1 MSPLFTPRS
10 NPQVRRYDPYSSTAR
25 GFPYVLLVVFF
36 LVFLVSACVFFG
48 QSIADAPAQNP
59 PPPAARIQL
68 SAVGYRAPSRMDRL
82 SEDGVSV
89 SLDYVDAGHVL
100 LTFNPKKLFRRL
112 PTCPPEHEDRLVH
125 AALIEVPSGKVV
137 KEADW
142 YLHDRRRYLWP
153 LTPGK
158 FLLRRGKDLYIVDSN
173 LREQPLFRSP
183 KDLLWVAVTP
193 DASEIIV
200 ETAKDSD
207 AAQASRSGSQG
218 APPKP
223 EAKFEAQFLDA
234 KTLAV
239 RRTIPLNK
247 AVDLNGTS
255 SGYVDLIQKGEIWLV
270 RFGPGP
276 TQRRNIARVRSRT
289 VPSVVY
295 PSNTS
300 LLIGRCASPGCDYS
314 VTSFALAGRRL
325 WRQHWSRYRTFP
337 AVVRDEDNS
346 RFGVSTLRETPPATS
361 TTKPDSAPYDPDDAL
376 QPDPHQLDIFE
387 QDIQVFDTATG
398 NTVFSLNARPAVLG
412 GENFSLSPDG
422 RRLAVLQGDALELY
436 DLPQITSDE
445 QAKFAQLKTE
455 VPDLFAAASPPAPLD
470 AAIAGATKENGSDAA
485 GNVGAED
492 VATDAINGPAQKP
505 SDSSSIN
512 DADVADYRIPPAD
525 ALYSSS
531 ASHPATLTEQEL
543 EAKAGPTA
551 TFKVSTRAVV
561 VDVVVTDN
569 KGHPVKGL
577 QQQDFHLLEDGKPQE
592 LRSFREFSET
602 DVPDEAVPSRTP
614 AKADPNLFSNET
626 AAPEPGAVTMVLLDL
641 LNTPSQDQ
649 VYARQQLIKFLES
662 KPKNLQFAL
671 CTLSGG
677 ASHLQL
683 IQGFTQDETV
693 LLAAARAN
701 KGRKNKELPQDVRW
715 QESAAATRNSVG
727 TVGELAQGGRSSG
740 FQNLLGALQGM
751 QAEQQV
757 TDTDDRVAI
766 TIDSLMVLSRYLSSI
781 PGRKNVV
788 WLSSA
793 FPVAI
798 AAPTGANDSASD
810 NRNYSEP
817 IRRVTTLLAEAQI
830 AIYPVD
836 VRGMLAGGFGAD
848 SPGTIGGP
856 PQQLAATSNAK
867 VLAPENT
874 AAPAGLDEMDQQAS
888 ERSTLNQVAIA
899 TGGKAFLNSNAIK
912 EAIATAAEQGSNYY
926 ALSYTPSNHIY
937 NGKFRRV
944 KVQVVEKKYSLHYR
958 PGYFAA
964 DANTDAKDEDLS
976 RRTRAAAMQH
986 GAPASRQ
993 ILFSARVS
1001 PTGPKTK
1008 MNHNQ
1013 VGEVLLASTKKP
1025 LLPPVVEV
1033 QHYSIDYSLQGSQ
1046 LQFLPQP
1053 NTTYRNVLTLMVAS
1067 FNREGT
1073 MLTGTSYVGISN
1085 LDPSVYKNVI
1095 GGDFELH
1102 QEADVP
1108 IEATSLRLGIQDQ
1121 MSGRIGTVEIALPVP
1136 PLPNAPR
1143 RIKHS
1148 LPEIEPD

>member
-10 NPQVRRYDPYSSTAR
+10 NPRVRWCGPYSSNAP
-25 GFPYVLLVVFF
+25 GFRCLLSIFIVLM
-36 LVFLVSACVFFG
+36 SACIVSG
-48 QSIADAPAQNP
+48 QSVADSPAQNP
-59 PPPAARIQL
+59 PLPAARIQL
-68 SAVGYRAPSRMDRL
+68 SAVGYHAPSRMDRL
-82 SEDGVSV
+82 SEDAVSM
-89 SLDYVDAGHVL
+89 SLDFVDAGHVL
-100 LTFNPKKLFRRL
+100 LSFDPKKLFRRL
-112 PTCPPEHEDRLVH
+112 PTCPPEHEDRVVH

-153 LTPGK
+153 LTSGK
-158 FLLRRGKDLYIVDSN
+158 FLLRRWNDLYIVDSS
-173 LREQPLFRSP
+173 LREQPLFRSA

-200 ETAKDSD
+200 ETTKASD
-207 AAQASRSGSQG
+207 AGRASQSGSQS
-218 APPKP
+218 APSKP

-239 RRTIPLNK
+239 RRTVPLNK
-247 AVDLNGTS
+247 VVDLNGTS
-255 SGYVDLIQKGEIWLV
+255 AGYVDLIQKGEIWLV
-270 RFGPGP
+270 RFGPSP
-276 TQRRNIARVRSRT
+276 VRRKNIARVRSRT
-289 VPSVVY
+289 MPSVVY

-300 LLIGRCASPGCDYS
+300 LLIGRCASRGCDYS
-314 VTSFALAGRRL
+314 VTSFSVAGRRL

-337 AVVRDEDNS
+337 TVVRDEDNG

-361 TTKPDSAPYDPDDAL
+361 TAEPDSTPYDPDDAL
-376 QPDPHQLDIFE
+376 QPDPHQLDVFE
-387 QDIQVFDTATG
+387 QDIQIFDTASGT
-398 NTVFSLNARPAVLG
+398 TVLSLAARPAVLG

-422 RRLAVLQGDALELY
+422 RRLAILQGDALELY
-436 DLPQITSDE
+436 DLPQISSDE
-445 QAKFAQLKTE
+445 LGKFAQLETE
-455 VPDLFAAASPPAPLD
+455 VPDLFAAASPPAALD
-470 AAIAGATKENGSDAA
+470 ATISGATNDHDHDAA
-485 GNVGAED
+485 GNVAAED
-492 VATDAINGPAQKP
+492 APTDALNGPGQKP
-505 SDSSSIN
+505 ADSNSIA
-512 DADVADYRIPPAD
+512 DADAADYRIPPAD
-525 ALYSSS
+525 VHNSST
-531 ASHPATLTEQEL
+531 ASPPATLSEQEL

-577 QQQDFHLLEDGKPQE
+577 QPQDFHLLEDGKPQE

-602 DVPDEAVPSRTP
+602 DVSDETAPTRAP

-626 AAPEPGAVTMVLLDL
+626 AALEPGAVTMVLLDL
-641 LNTPSQDQ
+641 LNTSSQDQ

-677 ASHLQL
+677 ASHLRL

-701 KGRKNKELPQDVRW
+701 QGKKNKELPQDVRW
-715 QESAAATRNSVG
+715 QESAAATRNSAG

-817 IRRVTTLLAEAQI
+817 IKRVTTLLAEAQI

-848 SPGTIGGP
+848 NPGSMGGP

-874 AAPAGLDEMDQQAS
+874 VAPAGLDEMDQQAS
-888 ERSTLNQVAIA
+888 ERSTLNQVAMA

-926 ALSYTPSNHIY
+926 AISYTPSNHIY
-937 NGKFRRV
+937 NGKFRRI
-944 KVQVVEKKYSLHYR
+944 KVQLVEKKYSLHYR

-964 DANTDAKDEDLS
+964 DANAAAKDEDLS

-993 ILFSARVS
+993 ILFSARVA

-1013 VGEVLLASTKKP
+1013 IGEVLLASTKRP

-1033 QHYSIDYSLQGSQ
+1033 QHLSIDYTLQGSQ

-1053 NTTYRNVLTLMVAS
+1053 NTAYRNVLILMVAS
-1067 FNREGT
+1067 FNREGA
-1073 MLTGTSYVGISN
+1073 MLTGTSYLGVSN
-1085 LDPSVYKNVI
+1085 LEPSVYKNVI
-1095 GGDFELH
+1095 VGDFELH

-1108 IEATSLRLGIQDQ
+1108 VEATSLRLGIQDQ

-1136 PLPNAPR
+1136 PLANATR